1 MDIKMEGRNIDLG
14 DELRE
19 RIQSRMESLN
29 DRFGPM
35 TSARVTV
42 TKKPHKNDQRAE
54 ATAVVNVL
62 NSTITATKDAPT
74 VVAAVNDTL
83 DTLTREINSKVE
95 KKKKNHR

>member
-1 MDIKMEGRNIDLG
+1 MDIKMEGRNLDLG

-19 RIQSRMESLN
+19 RIQTRLDSLN

-42 TKKPHKNDQRAE
+42 SKNAHKNDQRAE

-62 NSTITATKDAPT
+62 NSTITATKEAPT
-74 VVAAVNDTL
+74 VVGAVNDTL
-83 DTLTREINSKVE
+83 DTLTREISTKVA
-95 KKKKNHR
+95 KTKKNHR